1 MSDDRYSQIKGGQVK
16 DGQIKGSQSKDSQ
29 SKDSQSKD
37 GQNIDGDGRGSDRVR
52 ETLDAPRMAVATA
65 LQHAGITLKEAS
77 RTLGRNDAYL
87 QQYLYRGSPR
97 RLPEDMRYA
106 LAALVG
112 CDQRRFLGPDEIELQ
127 TNTALRTPA
136 MAGAKA
142 YKTTRGQGVPVM
154 AAPPA
159 PKFSTPD
166 SNERPDI
173 NERPGSNE
181 RNAAANLANNVTI
194 AFMGIT
200 ASASGGALNEGEAD
214 NPETDDRFAMPVDM
228 LRKITPTPSAGLRL
242 ITISDDSMAPL
253 LEHGDVVMV
262 DCTQTQPS
270 PPGIFIVDDGIGLVG
285 KRLDLVP
292 ATQPQILR
300 LTSENGVYTNYQR
313 RIDEVHIVGRVVWF
327 ARTL

>member
-1 MSDDRYSQIKGGQVK
+1 MSDNRHD
-16 DGQIKGSQSKDSQ
+16 QSKSG
-29 SKDSQSKD
+29 QSKD
-37 GQNIDGDGRGSDRVR
+37 GDGKGSDRMR

-65 LQHAGITLKEAS
+65 LQQAGITLKEAS

-112 CDQRRFLGPDEIELQ
+112 CDQRRFLGPDEIERQ
-127 TNTALRTPA
+127 TNAALRTPA
-136 MAGAKA
+136 KAGAMA

-159 PKFSTPD
+159 PKFPTPDNNERPD
-166 SNERPDI
+166 SNERPGS
-173 NERPGSNE
+173 NERPDSNE
-181 RNAAANLANNVTI
+181 RNAAANLANNATI
-194 AFMGIT
+194 AFMDIT
-200 ASASGGALNEGEAD
+200 ASAGGGALNDGEAD
-214 NPETDDRFAMPVDM
+214 NPEADDRFAMPVDM

-242 ITISDDSMAPL
+242 ITISGDSMAPV

-270 PPGIFIVDDGIGLVG
+270 PPGIFIVDDGIGLVA

-292 ATQPQILR
+292 ATQPQMLR

>member
-1 MSDDRYSQIKGGQVK
+1 M
-16 DGQIKGSQSKDSQ
+16 
-29 SKDSQSKD
+29 
-37 GQNIDGDGRGSDRVR
+37 R

-65 LQHAGITLKEAS
+65 LQQAGITLKEAS

-112 CDQRRFLGPDEIELQ
+112 CDQRRFLGPDEIERQ
-127 TNTALRTPA
+127 TNAALRTPA
-136 MAGAKA
+136 KAGAMA

-159 PKFSTPD
+159 PKFPTPD
-166 SNERPDI
+166 G

-181 RNAAANLANNVTI
+181 RNAAANLANNATI
-194 AFMGIT
+194 AFMDIT
-200 ASASGGALNEGEAD
+200 ASAGGGALNEGEAD
-214 NPETDDRFAMPVDM
+214 NPEADDRFAMPVDM
-228 LRKITPTPSAGLRL
+228 LRKITPTPSAELRL
-242 ITISDDSMAPL
+242 ITISGDSMAPV

-270 PPGIFIVDDGIGLVG
+270 PPGIFIVDDGIGLVA

-292 ATQPQILR
+292 ATQPQMLR

>member
-1 MSDDRYSQIKGGQVK
+1 MSDNRHNQIKSGQIKGGQR
-16 DGQIKGSQSKDSQ
+16 KGG
-29 SKDSQSKD
+29 QSKD
-37 GQNIDGDGRGSDRVR
+37 GDGKGSDRMR

-65 LQHAGITLKEAS
+65 LQQAGITLKEAS

-112 CDQRRFLGPDEIELQ
+112 CDQRRFLGPDEIERQ
-127 TNTALRTPA
+127 TNAALRTPA
-136 MAGAKA
+136 KAGAMA

-159 PKFSTPD
+159 PKFPTPD
-166 SNERPDI
+166 SNERPGS
-173 NERPGSNE
+173 NERPDSNE
-181 RNAAANLANNVTI
+181 RNAAANLANNATI
-194 AFMGIT
+194 AFMDIT
-200 ASASGGALNEGEAD
+200 ASAGGGALNEGEAD
-214 NPETDDRFAMPVDM
+214 NPEADDRFAMPVDM

-242 ITISDDSMAPL
+242 ITISGDSMAPV

-270 PPGIFIVDDGIGLVG
+270 PPGIFIVDDGIGLVA

-292 ATQPQILR
+292 ATQPQMLR

>member
-1 MSDDRYSQIKGGQVK
+1 MEDDSVWQDMMGDNRHNQIKGGQ
-16 DGQIKGSQSKDSQ
+16 
-29 SKDSQSKD
+29 SKD
-37 GQNIDGDGRGSDRVR
+37 GDAIGSDRMK

-65 LQHAGITLKEAS
+65 LQQAGITLKEAS

-136 MAGAKA
+136 MAGATVGTTAGATSGAMAGATA

-159 PKFSTPD
+159 PKFPTPD
-166 SNERPDI
+166 S

-181 RNAAANLANNVTI
+181 RNAAANLANNATI
-194 AFMGIT
+194 AFMDIT
-200 ASASGGALNEGEAD
+200 ASAGGGALNEGEAD

-242 ITISDDSMAPL
+242 ITISGDSMAPV

-270 PPGIFIVDDGIGLVG
+270 PPGIFIVDDGIGLVA

-292 ATQPQILR
+292 ATQPQMLR

-313 RIDEVHIVGRVVWF
+313 RIHEVHIVGRVIWF

>member
-1 MSDDRYSQIKGGQVK
+1 MSDIRHNQIKVGQSN
-16 DGQIKGSQSKDSQ
+16 DGRSKDR
-29 SKDSQSKD
+29 DD
-37 GQNIDGDGRGSDRVR
+37 IGSDRMK

-65 LQHAGITLKEAS
+65 LQQAGITLKEAS

-112 CDQRRFLGPDEIELQ
+112 CDQRRFLGPDEIERQ
-127 TNTALRTPA
+127 TNASLWTPA
-136 MAGAKA
+136 KAGATVGA
-142 YKTTRGQGVPVM
+142 TLGATSGAMTYETTRGQGVTVM
-154 AAPPA
+154 AAPPV
-159 PKFSTPD
+159 PEYPTP
-166 SNERPDI
+166 NN

-181 RNAAANLANNVTI
+181 GNAAANLASNATI
-194 AFMGIT
+194 AFMDIT
-200 ASASGGALNEGEAD
+200 ASAGGDALKDGAAGDEAGS
-214 NPETDDRFAMPVDM
+214 DDSFAMPVEM
-228 LRKITPTPSAGLRL
+228 LRKITPTVSAGLRL
-242 ITISDDSMAPL
+242 ITISGDSMAPV

-270 PPGIFIVDDGIGLVG
+270 PPGIFIVDDGVGLVA

-313 RIDEVHIVGRVVWF
+313 RIDEVQIVGRVVWF